1 MIDWV
6 TARLSLASD
15 PAALDWSRR
24 AGCTITVRPGGEV
37 DYVTDRWLPI
47 QGSHEAAMRAR
58 PGAKGLWLSGN
69 PAKLITGQNLDGG
82 EDLPALMSTVV
93 RKTATVLA
101 PAMVAVPLAGILSR
115 VDITRTY
122 DLGAVERVREVLRVA
137 AITARARRQGA
148 AATSHQTVYLGRH
161 SRRHSVKMYSKF
173 DEIQSHPPAGIPEP
187 VRLAI
192 LEQARGLLRIEV
204 TVRGMQ
210 MDDDGLVSLRAWS
223 DPAVADDYFSRY
235 WGAVELSSGVELTED
250 AALSLPRN
258 LRHVYDSWRRG
269 GDMQELLSRSAFYR
283 HRKTLLE
290 LSTGAVDIA
299 VLRPTQQCYAIAR
312 TDIGEYLRTLPQ
324 WRASGPLAEW
334 IQECA
339 A

>member
-6 TARLSLASD
+6 TARLSLASAQGD
-15 PAALDWSRR
+15 LDWARR
-24 AGCTITVRPGGEV
+24 AGCTITMRPGGAV

-58 PGAKGLWLSGN
+58 PAARGLWISGN
-69 PAKLITGQNLDGG
+69 PAKLLTGQNLDGS
-82 EDLPALMSTVV
+82 ENLPALLSTVV
-93 RKTATVLA
+93 QRTATALS
-101 PAMVAVPLAGILSR
+101 PAVVATPLAGILSR

-173 DEIQSHPPAGIPEP
+173 DELQSHPPAGIPER
-187 VRLAI
+187 VRLAV
-192 LEQARGLLRIEV
+192 LDQARGLLRIEV

-210 MDDDGLVSLRAWS
+210 LDDDGLVSVRSWS
-223 DPAVADDYFSRY
+223 DPTVADEYFSRY

-250 AALSLPRN
+250 VALSLPRS

-269 GDMQELLSRSAFYR
+269 GDMQELLSRSAYYR
-283 HRKTLLE
+283 HRKALLE
-290 LSTGAVDIA
+290 ASVGAVDIA
-299 VLRPTQQCYAIAR
+299 VMRPTQQCYAIAQ
-312 TDIGEYLRTLPQ
+312 TDIGAYLRTLPQ

-334 IQECA
+334 IAECA